1 MIEVKNLKKS
11 FGKNLVWENVSLTIP
26 DGETLAI
33 IGKSGCGKSVLMK
46 HFNALLLPD
55 EGEVHVDG
63 KNIFDLSYVDLRIL
77 RQRFGFLF
85 QGAAL
90 FDSISAYE
98 NVAFP
103 LRYFTELKEKD
114 IHKRVMDCL
123 DMVNLSGIGNKGTS
137 ELSGGMRKRVGL
149 ARAIVLEPD
158 YLMYDEPTSGLDPE
172 TSDEINDLIIH
183 MSENLN
189 ITSIVVSHDMHS
201 VLRIADYAAFLDEQK
216 LSWFGTIDEMLV
228 ADHARLKSFTTASEY
243 AISNPQ
249 RMNVP
254 D

>member
-1 MIEVKNLKKS
+1 MIEIRNLKKS
-11 FGKNLVWENVSLTIP
+11 FGNNLVWDNVNLTIP
-26 DGETLAI
+26 DGQTLAI

-46 HFNALLLPD
+46 HINALLTPD
-55 EGEVHVDG
+55 TGTVTVDG
-63 KNIFDLSYVDLRIL
+63 KNVHELSYVDLRIL

-90 FDSISAYE
+90 FDSISAFE

-103 LRYFTELKEKD
+103 LRYFTKWQESK
-114 IHKRVMDCL
+114 IQKRVLECL
-123 DMVNLSGIGNKGTS
+123 EMVNLENIGDKGTA

-183 MSENLN
+183 MSDNLN
-189 ITSIVVSHDMHS
+189 ITSIVVTHDMHS
-201 VLRIADYAAFLDEQK
+201 VMRISDYAAFLDEQK
-216 LSWFGTIDEMLV
+216 LSWYGTIDEMRV
-228 ADHARLKSFTTASEY
+228 SKHERLRSFIKASEY
-243 AISNPQ
+243 QI
-249 RMNVP
+249 

>member
-1 MIEVKNLKKS
+1 MIEIKNLKKS
-11 FGKNLVWENVSLTIP
+11 FGDNLVWENVNLTIP

-33 IGKSGCGKSVLMK
+33 IGKSGSGKSVLIK
-46 HFNALLLPD
+46 HINALLLPD
-55 EGEVHVDG
+55 EGTVEVDG
-63 KNIFDLSYVDLRIL
+63 ANIFELPYVDLRIV

-103 LRYFTELKEKD
+103 LRYFTKWDESR
-114 IHKRVMDCL
+114 IHKRVMNCL
-123 DMVNLSGIGNKGTS
+123 EMVNLEDIGNKTTA

-149 ARAIVLEPD
+149 ARAIVLQPD

-183 MSENLN
+183 MSENLK
-189 ITSIVVSHDMHS
+189 ITSIVVTHDMHS
-201 VLRIADYAAFLDEQK
+201 VLRIADFAAFLDEAK
-216 LSWFGTIDEMLV
+216 LSWFGTIEELKT
-228 ADHARLKSFTTASEY
+228 AKHERLRSFVKASEY
-243 AISNPQ
+243 QI
-249 RMNVP
+249 

>member
-1 MIEVKNLKKS
+1 MIEIKNLKKS
-11 FGKNLVWENVSLTIP
+11 FGANLVWENVDLTIP

-33 IGKSGCGKSVLMK
+33 IGKSGSGKSVLIK
-46 HFNALLLPD
+46 HINALLKPD
-55 EGEVHVDG
+55 EGTVEVDG
-63 KNIFDLSYVDLRIL
+63 ANIFELPYVDLRIL

-103 LRYFTELKEKD
+103 LRYFTKWDENR
-114 IHKRVMDCL
+114 INKRVMDCL
-123 DMVNLSGIGNKGTS
+123 EMVNLEDIGNKSTA
-137 ELSGGMRKRVGL
+137 ELSGGMRKRIGL
-149 ARAIVLEPD
+149 ARAIVLQPD
-158 YLMYDEPTSGLDPE
+158 YLLYDEPTSGLDPE

-189 ITSIVVSHDMHS
+189 ITSIVVTHDMHS
-201 VLRIADYAAFLDEQK
+201 VLRIADQAAFLDEAK
-216 LSWFGTIDEMLV
+216 LSWFGDIDELRI
-228 ADHARLKSFTTASEY
+228 AKHERLRSFVKASEY
-243 AISNPQ
+243 QI
-249 RMNVP
+249 